1 MESDKR
7 STQVER
13 LAVVE
18 TGARNFS
25 FKRPDEF
32 DHESNRGK
40 SPEQQMLVAPSPDA
54 CVFWST
60 IAIPVAR
67 ILRKYYVY
75 CTSHPVLRRELI
87 WLRKCRY

>member
-32 DHESNRGK
+32 DHESNGGK
-40 SPEQQMLVAPSPDA
+40 SPEQQMLVAPWRA
-54 CVFWST
+54 
-60 IAIPVAR
+60 
-67 ILRKYYVY
+67 
-75 CTSHPVLRRELI
+75 
-87 WLRKCRY
+87 